1 MSLRDIVTGGGCGA
15 GEASGSSAANPMAK
29 LADAVLGGPS
39 KTAEGQQRDLHGAA
53 GHPGPAVAVDPNAAA
68 AAAFAQEGPMSV
80 PGVHTPGRMHGA
92 ADVPHPFLQA
102 GPQLQPGMPGDAPP
116 RMMLTN
122 FLRSFVNTG
131 QSHAQF
137 LPVQLP
143 EMGLTPLEK
152 TRIRDRTSIMARHM
166 FAEQGEP
173 FVRTQVEALL
183 ASLNIEMGDAAG
195 PQPLGFQ
202 PLHDPP
208 RRPLTPL
215 QQGGRRTLPA
225 SSTTGAMP
233 RGPPISSSSGISR
246 AAETPAGPRS
256 LQGRIRRGRRAG
268 PRSSIGRYVAQNLRP
283 QAPPMGPMHPP
294 GPPGWAAEFQQM
306 QHPGIG
312 WANDFHAQQNA
323 SAGGWVDEFVDSRA
337 ESAQKAADATT
348 SGDLQATAQTKALVD
363 TLAANQDPK
372 FQNSQFLQFI
382 SKMSRGELS
391 FEGNQVK
398 HKVTSDWA
406 ADFAAQSG
414 PSSSAAAGPSTSAWA
429 EQFAAQQPPGASW
442 VQDFQRFQASGQ
454 QDWLQQFERQQM
466 EEAWKTM
473 PEAAG
478 GPGAEWA
485 DQFQEEQQR
494 QELLNQWISNFE
506 DQEEQLPPAEYQ
518 FSPNNPYMDHPN
530 PLQQGQELFRQ
541 GLLSEAVLALEAEI
555 QKNGESVEAWRLLG
569 TVHAENDDD
578 RQAIAAM
585 QRALKV
591 DPKNLE
597 VLLSLGVSY
606 TNELDPEEALSYLR
620 GWMENNEQYA
630 SIVAAN
636 PPVVDRSNMQQQVIT
651 MFRAAAELNATDADV
666 HTVLGVLYNL
676 SREFDKAV
684 VAFQSALEFKPN
696 DYSLWN
702 KLGATQANSNASADA
717 LSAYRSA
724 LDIKPNYVRAW
735 SNMGIGY
742 ANQGEYEES
751 VKFYVRALTMN
762 PTATSI
768 WGYLRIA
775 CSCIGRIDLVSAV
788 DSQDLATLEQ
798 EFPL

>member
-215 QQGGRRTLPA
+215 QQGA
-225 SSTTGAMP
+225 HQE
-233 RGPPISSSSGISR
+233 GPK
-246 AAETPAGPRS
+246 
-256 LQGRIRRGRRAG
+256 
-268 PRSSIGRYVAQNLRP
+268 
-283 QAPPMGPMHPP
+283 
-294 GPPGWAAEFQQM
+294 GWAAEFQEGPKGWAAEFHRQM